1 MEKLLNPSQLA
12 EILNV
17 RPGTIYSWLS
27 RGVDVPYVKIAG
39 TVWRWVNRK
48 RRWKRPL
55 PKTLLHIPRG
65 RHLAAVPEPVFEA
78 TLAKG
83 KNGDLNPNRVHKEV
97 IEFRQREARQ
107 EKQQEAAKA
116 SPKLD
121 SRIIVGDFREHS
133 IKVADGSI
141 SLIFTDPPY
150 NHKASEM
157 LPDLAKF
164 AASKLAEGG
173 SLICYVGQTQL
184 PAAVDAFRQHLRY
197 WWAIA
202 CIHSGRSTVMREYGI
217 NAGWKAVLWFVRGTR
232 DDNSIMV
239 SDVMSG
245 GEEKEYHEWQQAE
258 SEASYW
264 IDKLCPPDGLVCDPF
279 LAEGQQPQQQKQR
292 AGIGLHLKL
301 TPTML
306 R

>member
-1 MEKLLNPSQLA
+1 MGYQSATVKRAGKTAELLDEHPDEREA
-12 EILNV
+12 VI
-17 RPGTIYSWLS
+17 
-27 RGVDVPYVKIAG
+27 KK
-39 TVWRWVNRK
+39 RK
-48 RRWKRPL
+48 RIRVVKKDIAKDKR
-55 PKTLLHIPRG
+55 KIKR
-65 RHLAAVPEPVFEA
+65 
-78 TLAKG
+78 
-83 KNGDLNPNRVHKEV
+83 
-97 IEFRQREARQ
+97 
-107 EKQQEAAKA
+107 QEAAKT

-133 IKVADGSI
+133 SKVADGSI

-184 PAAVDAFRQHLRY
+184 PAAIDAFRQHLRY
-197 WWAIA
+197 WWIIA

-217 NAGWKAVLWFVRGTR
+217 NAGWKAVLWFVKGTR
-232 DDNSIMV
+232 DDNSVMV

-245 GEEKEYHEWQQAE
+245 GEEKEYHEGQQAE

-279 LAEGQQPQQQKQR
+279 LGGGTTAAAAEAKGRNWIAFEIDPDNAAIASKR
-292 AGIGLHLKL
+292 VHDN
-301 TPTML
+301 
-306 R
+306 